1 MSPDIDDN
9 AEDTYFPVCKVA
21 IRTKLERQKEEKK
34 RAKAK
39 AAGNGEK
46 RQPSALDRFKKAR

>member
-9 AEDTYFPVCKVA
+9 AEVLMILCQVA

-34 RAKAK
+34 RAKAE
-39 AAGNGEK
+39 AAGSGEK
-46 RQPSALDRFKKAR
+46 RKPSALDRFKKAR